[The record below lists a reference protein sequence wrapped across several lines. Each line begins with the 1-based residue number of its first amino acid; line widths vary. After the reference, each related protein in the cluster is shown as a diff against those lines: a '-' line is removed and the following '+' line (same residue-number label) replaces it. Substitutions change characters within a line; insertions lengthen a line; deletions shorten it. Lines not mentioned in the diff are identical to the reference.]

1 MNNSNDLNDYT
12 LEGFKE
18 ILREACFYPDRIPG
32 QINLGAEMCEKYA
45 LQALWFVREIR
56 FKNFVCSQQ
65 SVREL
70 LLNGMTVSELDIAEH
85 HVKATLGGGRH
96 RLVAKVLFFYLVFG
110 NDLWGPHYAK
120 EITSDAI
127 VKMLLFFLKHA
138 EFDFGEGSFETEVL
152 AYGRKQN

>member
-1 MNNSNDLNDYT
+1 MNNSTNLNDYT
-12 LEGFKE
+12 LEDLKE
-18 ILREACFYPDRIPG
+18 ILRNACFHPDRIPG
-32 QINLGAEMCEKYA
+32 QIHLRAEMCEKYA

-70 LLNGMTVSELDIAEH
+70 LLREMTVSELDMAEH
-85 HVKATLGGGRH
+85 HVKASPGIGRH
-96 RLVAKVLFFYLVFG
+96 RVVAKVLFFYLVFG

-120 EITSDAI
+120 EITSDDI
-127 VKMLLFFLKHA
+127 VKMLLYFLNHA
-138 EFDFGEGSFETEVL
+138 EFDFGEESFETEVL

>member
-1 MNNSNDLNDYT
+1 MKYSNDLNDYT
-12 LEGFKE
+12 LEEFKE

-120 EITSDAI
+120 EITSDDLM
-127 VKMLLFFLKHA
+127 KMILYFLKHA
-138 EFDFGEGSFETEVL
+138 EFDFGEETFETEVL
-152 AYGRKQN
+152 EYGRKQN

>member
-1 MNNSNDLNDYT
+1 MKNSTDRNDYT
-12 LEGFKE
+12 LEEFKE
-18 ILREACFYPDRIPG
+18 ILRDVCFHPDRIPG
-32 QINLGAEMCEKYA
+32 QINLRAETCEKYA

-120 EITSDAI
+120 EITSDDLM
-127 VKMLLFFLKHA
+127 KMILYFLKHA
-138 EFDFGEGSFETEVL
+138 EFDFGEETFETEVL
-152 AYGRKQN
+152 EYGRKQN